1 MANPYFQEEL
11 EFLRELGRE
20 FARENPTLAPMLAE
34 SGTDPDVERVLEGTA
49 FLTGLVRQRLD
60 DDLPELTQA
69 LLEML
74 WPHYLRPLPS
84 LCVVEFAHPAKPKV
98 GTTQR
103 IPRGQTELESV
114 PVDGTPCR
122 FRTCYDVDLHPLR
135 VGDARLDAAGR
146 GSLRVR
152 FEVVGNAKLEE
163 VRPDPLRLYL
173 AGDVPAA
180 SLLLLWLLRHVRAV
194 ELEIPDGPRR
204 AKRYALPE
212 RPTPVRAVGFSEDE
226 GLLPYPPHAFL
237 GFRLLQEYF
246 ALPQKFL
253 FVDVVGI
260 PALKSLGVTTGFE
273 VVFHFGER
281 PPDSLRVD
289 PEHLRLHCTPAVNLR
304 AMSADPIVATPEKRS
319 YMVRPADPEPAHFEV
334 YSVDSVIGLP
344 QGRGERREYEPFYSF
359 RQGLRAERDPVFF
372 QSRRRP
378 AVGRPNSD
386 VFLSF
391 LSLDAKSAIPEA
403 ETISIDL
410 TCTNRTLCEGL
421 RPGDVRAQTD
431 RSPQFCDFRNLTTP
445 TRSVLPP
452 LEGAA
457 HWGLISHLSL
467 NFTSLA
473 SLEGLR
479 AALRLYAFHAL
490 YDRQAARALELRLGA
505 LASLAQEREERLFR
519 GAPVRGVHARLGID
533 EEAFSSEGE
542 LHLFASVL
550 EEFLALAVTL
560 NGFSRLTVRGTRH
573 GEEYAW
579 SPRLGRQIIL

>member
-1 MANPYFQEEL
+1 MTNPYFQEEL

-34 SGTDPDVERVLEGTA
+34 RGTDPDVERVLEGTA

-60 DDLPELTQA
+60 DDLPELTQT

-84 LCVVEFAHPAKPKV
+84 LCVVEFAHPPKPKV

-103 IPRGQTELESV
+103 IARAETELESV

-135 VGDARLDAAGR
+135 VAEARLDPAGR

-173 AGDVPAA
+173 AGDVAVS

-204 AKRYALPE
+204 VRRHALPE
-212 RPTPVRAVGFSEDE
+212 RPAPVRPVGFAESE
-226 GLLPYPPHAFL
+226 GLLPYPRHAFL

-273 VVFHFGER
+273 LVFHFRER

-289 PEHLRLHCTPAVNLR
+289 ADQLRLHCTPAVNLR
-304 AMSADPIVATPEKRS
+304 AMSADPIVVTPEKRS
-319 YMVRPADPEPAHFEV
+319 YLVRPSDPEPAHFEV

-344 QGRGERREYEPFYSF
+344 QGRGDRREYEPFYSF
-359 RQGLRAERDPVFF
+359 RQGLRADRDAVFY

-391 LSLDAKSAIPEA
+391 LSLDARSAIPES
-403 ETISIDL
+403 ETLSIDL
-410 TCTNRTLCEGL
+410 TCTNRTLAEGL

-431 RSPQFCDFRNLTTP
+431 RSPQFCDFRNATAP

-452 LEGAA
+452 LEGAV
-457 HWGLISHLSL
+457 HWGLISHLAL

-479 AALRLYAFHAL
+479 AALRLYAFHAR

-505 LASLAQEREERLFR
+505 LATLSQEREERLFR
-519 GAPVRGVHARLGID
+519 GAPVRGIHARLGVD

-542 LHLFASVL
+542 LFLFASVL